1 MDDMLNS
8 VPKRA
13 GKAEIGPTF
22 PIWDLVGQYRFAPGK
37 KSRLCRVENTNGC
50 KIYTVAAA

>member
-1 MDDMLNS
+1 
-8 VPKRA
+8 
-13 GKAEIGPTF
+13 
-22 PIWDLVGQYRFAPGK
+22 LVGQYRFAPGK